1 MSLLTTAAAVA
12 LAAAGCASG
21 APTGTDANDTPTRDD
36 AVSTGVAQPATMLVR
51 VTGTVVAGD
60 QPGCL
65 LLDTGFTKYVLLGG
79 DQAAVAEAEQNEE
92 EVTVTG
98 QAHTPTPTKCTGGI
112 PLAIEQFTP
121 AT

>member
-1 MSLLTTAAAVA
+1 MSLLTTAVTVA
-12 LAAAGCASG
+12 LAAGCASG
-21 APTGTDANDTPTRDD
+21 APTDGTAEDTPTRND
-36 AVSTGVAQPATMLVR
+36 AVSTGVARPATMLVR

-65 LLDTGFTKYVLLGG
+65 LLDTGFTTYVLLGG
-79 DQAAVAEAEQNEE
+79 DQAAVQEAEETEE

-112 PLAIEQFTP
+112 PLAIEQFAP